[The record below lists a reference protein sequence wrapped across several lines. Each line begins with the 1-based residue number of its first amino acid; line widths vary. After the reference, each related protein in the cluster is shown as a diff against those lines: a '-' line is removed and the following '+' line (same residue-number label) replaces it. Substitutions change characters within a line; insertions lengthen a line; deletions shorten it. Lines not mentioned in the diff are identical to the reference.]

1 LEGIIEYVELLLN
14 PEVLLVRVKGGIEMI
29 GTIVRFVVSALVL
42 LLVGYLLPGIR
53 VSGFWGALIAALVIA
68 GLGYVVELILGDK
81 VSPRSRGIVGF
92 ITAAIVIYVA
102 QFIVPS
108 YLSVSLLGSLLA
120 AFVIGLVDAFVP
132 TELR

>member
-1 LEGIIEYVELLLN
+1 
-14 PEVLLVRVKGGIEMI
+14 MI
-29 GTIVRFVVSALVL
+29 GTIIRFVVSALVL
-42 LLVGYLLPGIR
+42 MLVGFLLPGIS
-53 VSGFWGALIAALVIA
+53 VSGFTGALIAAIVIA
-68 GLGYVVELILGDK
+68 ILGYIVETILGDK

-92 ITAAIVIYVA
+92 VTAAVVIYVA
-102 QFIVPS
+102 QFIIPS